1 MNAYRT
7 VNSDD
12 LRAKR
17 ELNTGFANALSRAF
31 EFAATTAIF
40 SGLGWLVDRA
50 LGTAPVFT
58 IVLAIAALVGQFVRF
73 WYAYDLEMRG
83 HERELE
89 ARKAGVVRPAEH
101 TP

>member
-1 MNAYRT
+1 M
-7 VNSDD
+7 NSDD

-40 SGLGWLVDRA
+40 CGLGWLVDRA
-50 LGTAPVFT
+50 LGTAPIFLIGLSV
-58 IVLAIAALVGQFVRF
+58 VALVGQFVRF

-89 ARKAGVVRPAEH
+89 ARKAGVARPVEH
-101 TP
+101 SS

>member
-1 MNAYRT
+1 MNT
-7 VNSDD
+7 DD

-40 SGLGWLVDRA
+40 CGLGWLVDRW
-50 LGTAPVFT
+50 LGTGPVFLIALT
-58 IVLAIAALVGQFVRF
+58 VAALAGQFLRL
-73 WYAYDLEMRG
+73 WYAYDLEMKG

-89 ARKAGVVRPAEH
+89 ARKAGGVPAAERAS
-101 TP
+101 